1 MASFDPYA
9 TDKATIEETVPQ
21 YSMPRGSY
29 AAPSLESGDAYIDEF
44 GWGPDLRVSTVETPS
59 AQRIGAIPRFQD
71 YPDPQKPPEAWYG
84 AKDADD
90 KHRESVTEQKAVGWK
105 ELKGIAVGD
114 LRWAPNPRLKPPE
127 EPRVTDKLSPAN
139 YSFTR
144 PFDQLN
150 RTYDGQPPSGSARQF
165 NGSHFSMAD
174 HRRTYEAV
182 GTMPV
187 RTGRNTYRLEPTPWD
202 TDVVDLP
209 SNAGP
214 DTPSARIRSIE
225 VPSVGAAYGSRSY
238 RLM

>member
-1 MASFDPYA
+1 MARQFDPYA
-9 TDKATIEETVPQ
+9 ADKATIEDAVPQ

-29 AAPSLESGDAYIDEF
+29 AAPSLEDGDAYIDEF
-44 GWGPDLRVSTVETPS
+44 GWSPELRMSTVQTPS
-59 AQRIGAIPRFQD
+59 AQRLGAIPRFQD
-71 YPDPQKPPEAWYG
+71 YPDPQKPPEVWYDRLDSDE
-84 AKDADD
+84 KQ
-90 KHRESVTEQKAVGWK
+90 REAVTTTKAVGWS
-105 ELKGIAVGD
+105 ELKGVAVGD
-114 LRWAPNPRLKPPE
+114 LRWADNPRRKPPA
-127 EPRVTDKLSPAN
+127 EPRVTDTMSPAN

-150 RTYDGQPPSGSARQF
+150 RSYGGVASGSARHL

-174 HRRTYEAV
+174 HRRSYEAV

-209 SNAGP
+209 SNSGP
-214 DTPSARIRSIE
+214 DTPSARIRSVE
-225 VPSVGAAYGSRSY
+225 VPSASAAYGTRSY